1 MAHAPTSNAM
11 RAPVAALPQIDRSA
25 SFARQAQLSAFI
37 DKVMEPQLLQSPDER
52 IEAAVEEIKLAYRE
66 KYPNAPIYVRDLDNI
81 TEGCLIFLTNVQN
94 QAPGTIDHERVG
106 SGWRA
111 RGGERTRK
119 GGAV

>member
-1 MAHAPTSNAM
+1 MNANDATRATAEGLPSTFRTTALKRAH
-11 RAPVAALPQIDRSA
+11 
-25 SFARQAQLSAFI
+25 QLANFI
-37 DKVMEPQLLQSPDER
+37 DKVMEPQMLQSPDQR

-66 KYPNAPIYVRDLDNI
+66 KYPNAPLYVRDLDNI
-81 TEGCLIFLTNVQN
+81 TEGCLIFLTNVDS
-94 QAPGTIDHERVG
+94 QAPGTIEHERVG